1 MRLFSCLVISLLLS
15 GLVLAQTPGGA
26 GIVYGRG
33 HAFAIQ
39 APDGWV
45 LDNAAGKGQG
55 LQAVFY
61 REGSDWGSA
70 KGVMYTNAA
79 IKGKGQETLQ
89 ELIDYDVAQFRA
101 RAPQLKVTAREDL
114 ATGSGKA
121 VVWQF
126 EGDEHGNFEAV
137 AYIDEKEAIVML
149 VLTARTREL
158 FDQEY
163 PSFEKLVGSYRFL
176 TADVRTEKK

>member
-1 MRLFSCLVISLLLS
+1 MRLFSCFAISLLLT
-15 GLVLAQTPGGA
+15 GLLSAQTPGGA
-26 GIVYGRG
+26 GIVYGTG

-39 APDGWV
+39 APEGWV

-79 IKGKGQETLQ
+79 VKRKGQATLQ
-89 ELIDYDVAQFRA
+89 ELIDYDMGQFRQ
-101 RAPQLKVTAREDL
+101 RAPKLKMTAREDL
-114 ATGSGKA
+114 PTRSGKA

-137 AYIDEKEAIVML
+137 AYIDEKTAIVML
-149 VLTARTREL
+149 VLSARTREL

-176 TADVRTEKK
+176 TADVRTEN

>member
-1 MRLFSCLVISLLLS
+1 MRIFSYLAISLLLS

-26 GIVYGRG
+26 GIVYGSG
-33 HAFAIQ
+33 HAFAIE

-45 LDNAAGKGQG
+45 LDNAAGKSQG

-61 REGSDWGSA
+61 REGSDWVSA

-79 IKGKGQETLQ
+79 TKGKGPETLQ

-101 RAPQLKVTAREDL
+101 RAPQLKVTAGHDL

-121 VVWQF
+121 VVRLF

-137 AYIDEKEAIVML
+137 AYIDEKSTIVML

-158 FDQEY
+158 FEKEY
-163 PSFEKLVGSYRFL
+163 PSFEKLVGSYEFL
-176 TADVRTEKK
+176 TTDVRIQK